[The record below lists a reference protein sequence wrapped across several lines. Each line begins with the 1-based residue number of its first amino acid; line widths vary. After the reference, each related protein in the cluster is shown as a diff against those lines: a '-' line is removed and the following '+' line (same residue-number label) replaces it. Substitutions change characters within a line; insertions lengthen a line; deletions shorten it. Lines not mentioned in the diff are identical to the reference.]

1 MHLSLLMSYNF
12 QVLKDHCVELMS
24 IEFPTDTSEILEP
37 ELETGP
43 AVITST
49 ARNFWSVATDHS
61 SSAAAKIEDTKM
73 RKTGN
78 GRPAKPADFAILFA
92 IFVMLIA
99 MVVFNFM
106 GKV

>member
-1 MHLSLLMSYNF
+1 
-12 QVLKDHCVELMS
+12 MS

-37 ELETGP
+37 ESETGP
-43 AVITST
+43 TVIAST
-49 ARNFWSVATDHS
+49 ARNFWSIATDHS
-61 SSAAAKIEDTKM
+61 SSAAAKAEDTRT
-73 RKTGN
+73 RKSGN

-92 IFVMLIA
+92 IFIMLIA